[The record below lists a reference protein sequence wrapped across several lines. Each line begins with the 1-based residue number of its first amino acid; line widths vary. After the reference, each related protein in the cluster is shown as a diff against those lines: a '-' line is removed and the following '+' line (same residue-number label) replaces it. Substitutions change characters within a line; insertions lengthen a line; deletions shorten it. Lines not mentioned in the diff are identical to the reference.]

1 MIPVKRWWPV
11 AARLHRNG
19 QSPAEIAKLLKVRR
33 YGVVLA
39 LKAMG
44 LR

>member
-1 MIPVKRWWPV
+1 MKRWWPT

-19 QSPAEIAKLLKVRR
+19 NCPATIAKLLHVRR